1 VLNPT
6 GPDRKP
12 RRARLSWVSVALIQ
26 AFVIRMLVDALVVL
40 VLIVLVWVVLGV
52 GWDVWV
58 AITTRSPEGFKSLS
72 IELLTVFVF
81 IELFHSLSEYMR
93 FQRVRV
99 THLLDASLAFVLR
112 EVWVGMYGG
121 HLDSASMFAL
131 AGLVLALGVVRTL
144 AVVYSPGE
152 RAAELAE
159 ANEVEAQAEANEIE
173 AQARDSAHRASP
185 R

>member
-1 VLNPT
+1 MTQTRPY
-6 GPDRKP
+6 RKP
-12 RRARLSWVSVALIQ
+12 LRVHLRGVSVAAVQ
-26 AFVIRMLVDALVVL
+26 SFVIRMLVDALVML

-52 GWDVWV
+52 AWDVWI
-58 AITTRSPEGFKSLS
+58 AITTRSSEGFKSLS

-99 THLLDASLAFVLR
+99 TYLLDASLAFVLR

-121 HLDSASMFAL
+121 HLDSASVFAL
-131 AGLVLALGVVRTL
+131 AGLVLALGIVRTL

-152 RAAELAE
+152 RAAEIADAHE
-159 ANEVEAQAEANEIE
+159 VEVQAEVEAQAEELTHE
-173 AQARDSAHRASP
+173 AELR
-185 R
+185 

>member
-1 VLNPT
+1 MTQT

-12 RRARLSWVSVALIQ
+12 LRVHLRGVSVAAVQ
-26 AFVIRMLVDALVVL
+26 ASVIRMLVDVLVML

-52 GWDVWV
+52 AWDVWI

-121 HLDSASMFAL
+121 HLDSASVFAL
-131 AGLVLALGVVRTL
+131 AGLVLALGIVRTL

-152 RAAELAE
+152 RAAEIAD
-159 ANEVEAQAEANEIE
+159 AQEVEVQAEELSHQTE
-173 AQARDSAHRASP
+173 LR
-185 R
+185 

>member
-1 VLNPT
+1 MTQT

-12 RRARLSWVSVALIQ
+12 LRVHLRGVSVAAVQ
-26 AFVIRMLVDALVVL
+26 ASVIRMLVDVLVML

-52 GWDVWV
+52 ARDVWI

-121 HLDSASMFAL
+121 HLDSASVFAL
-131 AGLVLALGVVRTL
+131 AGLVLALGIVRTL

-152 RAAELAE
+152 RAAEVAE
-159 ANEVEAQAEANEIE
+159 AQEVEVQAEELSHQTE
-173 AQARDSAHRASP
+173 LR
-185 R
+185 

>member
-1 VLNPT
+1 MT
-6 GPDRKP
+6 QTRPDRKP
-12 RRARLSWVSVALIQ
+12 LRVHLRGVSVAAVQ
-26 AFVIRMLVDALVVL
+26 ASVIRMLVDVLVML

-52 GWDVWV
+52 AWDVWI

-121 HLDSASMFAL
+121 HLDSASVFAL
-131 AGLVLALGVVRTL
+131 AGLVLALGIVRTL

-152 RAAELAE
+152 RAAEIAD
-159 ANEVEAQAEANEIE
+159 AQEVEVQAEELSHQTE
-173 AQARDSAHRASP
+173 LR
-185 R
+185 

>member
-1 VLNPT
+1 MT
-6 GPDRKP
+6 QTRPDRKP
-12 RRARLSWVSVALIQ
+12 LRVHLRGVSVAAVQ
-26 AFVIRMLVDALVVL
+26 ASVIRMLVDVLVML

-52 GWDVWV
+52 ARDVWI

-121 HLDSASMFAL
+121 HLDSASVFAL
-131 AGLVLALGVVRTL
+131 AGLVLALGIVRTL

-152 RAAELAE
+152 RAAEIAD
-159 ANEVEAQAEANEIE
+159 AQEVEVQAEELSHQTE
-173 AQARDSAHRASP
+173 LR
-185 R
+185 

>member
-1 VLNPT
+1 MTQT

-12 RRARLSWVSVALIQ
+12 LRVHLRGVSVAAVQ
-26 AFVIRMLVDALVVL
+26 ASVIRMLVDVLVML

-52 GWDVWV
+52 ARDVWI

-121 HLDSASMFAL
+121 HLDSASVFAL
-131 AGLVLALGVVRTL
+131 AGLVLALGIVRTL

-152 RAAELAE
+152 RAAEIAD
-159 ANEVEAQAEANEIE
+159 AQEVEVQAEELSHQTE
-173 AQARDSAHRASP
+173 LR
-185 R
+185 